1 MFGHYIRIALR
12 NFRRSPVATGINVL
26 ALGLGLTCFMIA
38 YAVVGNWDHA
48 DQSFAKVDRI
58 YAITADFAMRDGSAK
73 SGVMPITNDVAAKYI
88 KADFPELEAIA
99 RARSFGEPSLS
110 AAGKTLRL
118 PVAFVDPSFLDIFD
132 LPFIAGTSA
141 NAMSQPGS
149 VVLTES
155 AATKLYGSPSA
166 ALGKTLLIGREVDA
180 TVTGVIGP
188 IPQPSHMGSRPS
200 ASLRFDVLGSWDI
213 YKKFADIS
221 RKAAEA
227 NQAAQD
233 KSAESATDEA
243 STESSKSDSPAAP
256 EDKPARPEQPEN
268 WLGGFCCTTYVLLP
282 KDGSLDGKTLNA
294 HLASFGERRIPEPQQ
309 AIARVSF
316 GAIPVSQIVVTSLN
330 ALLFGRTVPGLSV
343 TTLLFVLGGLVLA
356 VGALNYANLATAQAT
371 KRAREVGMR
380 KVIGAR
386 RVQVMFQY
394 ILEGAI
400 LTVIALL
407 ISLVVVEALSPV
419 FENAANIDLGA
430 SLFGGLGFW
439 AFLLGLIVTVSLAA
453 GAYPAFVLSGVRP
466 IQALRSGRIRAGP
479 RFVPALLVGLQFCAA
494 SFLLIAVIIMYSQNR
509 DLKQTGFGLKGDPL
523 VVITNPSQFTHVK
536 PEDLRRAL
544 ERIPQVKGITGTSM
558 SPWSLNSIS
567 LNIFARSAE
576 ESAVQHTVFN
586 EGVGYDYFKTLDIK
600 LLAGRLFDREHGD
613 DVMRDFA
620 SLKASQPVNI
630 VVDPAF
636 AKQMGFASPAVAIDQ
651 LVYMPAKLTKAFGGK
666 VAQPFRIIG
675 VVDNKPMHFMGLGA
689 TSSTFFLTET
699 PTFALVKISGT
710 DVETG
715 RKAIEAAWKKLAPN
729 SPIDLTFMDE
739 RFEQSY
745 QVFGQVNE
753 IFGGLALFAFV
764 ISSIGLFGMAIQV
777 TGRRLYEIGVRK
789 TLGASTGQI
798 IRMLVT
804 DFSKPVLIANLVAW
818 PLGFVAAKI

>member
-1 MFGHYIRIALR
+1 M
-12 NFRRSPVATGINVL
+12 
-26 ALGLGLTCFMIA
+26 
-38 YAVVGNWDHA
+38 
-48 DQSFAKVDRI
+48 
-58 YAITADFAMRDGSAK
+58 
-73 SGVMPITNDVAAKYI
+73 
-88 KADFPELEAIA
+88 
-99 RARSFGEPSLS
+99 
-110 AAGKTLRL
+110 
-118 PVAFVDPSFLDIFD
+118 
-132 LPFIAGTSA
+132 
-141 NAMSQPGS
+141 
-149 VVLTES
+149 
-155 AATKLYGSPSA
+155 
-166 ALGKTLLIGREVDA
+166 
-180 TVTGVIGP
+180 
-188 IPQPSHMGSRPS
+188 
-200 ASLRFDVLGSWDI
+200 
-213 YKKFADIS
+213 
-221 RKAAEA
+221 
-227 NQAAQD
+227 
-233 KSAESATDEA
+233 
-243 STESSKSDSPAAP
+243 
-256 EDKPARPEQPEN
+256 
-268 WLGGFCCTTYVLLP
+268 
-282 KDGSLDGKTLNA
+282 
-294 HLASFGERRIPEPQQ
+294 
-309 AIARVSF
+309 
-316 GAIPVSQIVVTSLN
+316 
-330 ALLFGRTVPGLSV
+330 
-343 TTLLFVLGGLVLA
+343 
-356 VGALNYANLATAQAT
+356 
-371 KRAREVGMR
+371 
-380 KVIGAR
+380 
-386 RVQVMFQY
+386 
-394 ILEGAI
+394 
-400 LTVIALL
+400 
-407 ISLVVVEALSPV
+407 
-419 FENAANIDLGA
+419 
-430 SLFGGLGFW
+430 
-439 AFLLGLIVTVSLAA
+439 
-453 GAYPAFVLSGVRP
+453 
-466 IQALRSGRIRAGP
+466 
-479 RFVPALLVGLQFCAA
+479 PALLVGLQFCAA

-715 RKAIEAAWKKLAPN
+715 RKAIEAAWKTLAPN

-818 PLGFVAAKI
+818 PLGFVAAKIYLSVFIHRVALTPVPFLLSLAITLAIAWAAVGGLALRAARTKPATVLRYE